1 MVGKTFEE
9 FLKEAG
15 HDVEVEVNKFTGE
28 IMYHI
33 DGETISSN
41 DISKSQY
48 AGLQR
53 RYTMLSKDK
62 LKK

>member
-1 MVGKTFEE
+1 MIGKTFEE

-15 HDVEVEVNKFTGE
+15 HNAKAEVNKLTGE
-28 IMYHI
+28 VMYHI

-53 RYTMLSKDK
+53 RYTMISEDK
-62 LKK
+62 PEK

>member
-9 FLKEAG
+9 FLIEAG
-15 HDVEVEVNKFTGE
+15 HKVKVEVNKLTKE

-53 RYTMLSKDK
+53 RYTMLSKNK

>member
-1 MVGKTFEE
+1 MIGKTFEE
-9 FLKEAG
+9 FLREAG
-15 HDVEVEVNKFTGE
+15 HDVKAEVNNLTGE
-28 IMYHI
+28 VMYHI

-53 RYTMLSKDK
+53 KYTMLSEDK
-62 LKK
+62 FKK